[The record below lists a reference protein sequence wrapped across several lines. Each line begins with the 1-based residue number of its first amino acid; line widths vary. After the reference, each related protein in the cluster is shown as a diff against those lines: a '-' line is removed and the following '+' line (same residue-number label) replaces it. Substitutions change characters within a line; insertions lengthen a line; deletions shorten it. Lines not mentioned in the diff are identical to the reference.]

1 MEQQGSL
8 RARPRLGQHLR
19 GQHAEREAGVD
30 DAVGQALGGEPAT
43 LDDRVEADLLGMADA
58 LVEGLE
64 RCAVVEIGH
73 GDVMPRGAQ
82 LAGERADAVGEAL
95 GVLEQDDVG
104 HRRSPYAVS
113 AEGLWN
119 AQ

>member
-1 MEQQGSL
+1 MERQGSL

-64 RCAVVEIGH
+64 RFAVVEIGH

-104 HRRSPYAVS
+104 HRRSPYAAS

>member
-1 MEQQGSL
+1 
-8 RARPRLGQHLR
+8 
-19 GQHAEREAGVD
+19 
-30 DAVGQALGGEPAT
+30 
-43 LDDRVEADLLGMADA
+43 MADA

-73 GDVMPRGAQ
+73 GDVMRPRAQ

-95 GVLEQDDVG
+95 GVMEQDDIG
-104 HRRSPYAVS
+104 HRRSPCAAP